1 MKVFWA
7 ILLGSFVI
15 ASAIVFTRADD
26 NRPLNA
32 QIGPAAQPTVPAQPT
47 PDPSP
52 MNGDPPSDAVAV
64 VEAQPDRDASV
75 PETPLADASSSS
87 EPDPQPEVVQSSQLD
102 LDELLGIED
111 EPNRIT
117 PEMAIEDASSG
128 FQGPRT
134 LSQQATAEFAELA
147 LQASGSVE
155 EASEIANAISPDDQ
169 VTASDDALVIGR
181 VTIPGSGT
189 EADPYELP
197 WGVLI
202 SAIRTYNP
210 RLEMTDLPGWAD
222 ALNNKHV
229 RLTGFAFLPVVASET
244 DEVLLMLNPWDG
256 CHMGAPPTPYDSVE
270 VMLDEPVNMGGR
282 NGFVTVT
289 GKFNVDPFLVRGWL
303 VSLYTMDRARL
314 EFAGS

>member
-26 NRPLNA
+26 NRPLAA
-32 QIGPAAQPTVPAQPT
+32 QIGPAAQPMAPAQPT

-52 MNGDPPSDAVAV
+52 MNGDPPSDAVSV
-64 VEAQPDRDASV
+64 VESQPDRDAPA
-75 PETPLADASSSS
+75 PETPLADASSTS
-87 EPDPQPEVVQSSQLD
+87 EPDPQPEVVENSQLD
-102 LDELLGIED
+102 LDDLLGIED

-155 EASEIANAISPDDQ
+155 EASEIANAISPDDE

-229 RLTGFAFLPVVASET
+229 RLTGFAFLPVIASET

-303 VSLYTMDRARL
+303 VSLYTMDGARL

>member
-26 NRPLNA
+26 NRPLAA
-32 QIGPAAQPTVPAQPT
+32 QIGPAAQPMAPAQPT

-52 MNGDPPSDAVAV
+52 MNGDPPSDAVSV
-64 VEAQPDRDASV
+64 VESQPNRDASA
-75 PETPLADASSSS
+75 PETPLADASPTS
-87 EPDPQPEVVQSSQLD
+87 EPDPQPEVVENSQLD
-102 LDELLGIED
+102 LDDLLGIED

-155 EASEIANAISPDDQ
+155 EASEIANAISPDDE

-229 RLTGFAFLPVVASET
+229 RLTGFAFLPVIASET

-303 VSLYTMDRARL
+303 VSLYTMDGARL

>member
-7 ILLGSFVI
+7 ILLGSFLI

-26 NRPLNA
+26 NRPVA
-32 QIGPAAQPTVPAQPT
+32 APSGPVAQPMDPARST

-52 MNGDPPSDAVAV
+52 ANDDLPPDAVPG
-64 VEAQPDRDASV
+64 VESQPDRDAPT
-75 PETPLADASSSS
+75 PEEPMVDASSSS
-87 EPDPQPEVVQSSQLD
+87 ETEPQTDVAQGPQLD

-117 PEMAIEDASSG
+117 PEMAIEDSAST

-134 LSQQATAEFAELA
+134 ISQQATADFAELA
-147 LQASGSVE
+147 LQASGSAE
-155 EASEIANAISPDDQ
+155 EASEVANAINPDDEVQ
-169 VTASDDALVIGR
+169 TSEDALIIGR

-210 RLEMTDLPGWAD
+210 RLEMTDLPGWAE
-222 ALNNKHV
+222 ALNDKHV

-244 DEVLLMLNPWDG
+244 EEILLMLNPWDG

-270 VMLDEPVNMGGR
+270 VMLGEPVNIGGR

-289 GKFNVDPFLVRGWL
+289 GRFNVDPFLVRGWL
-303 VSLYTMDRARL
+303 VSLYTMDGARL